1 MTISLST
8 LTILIHGIEL
18 GIKLLDDVRASMLRF
33 SAEKYPKN
41 LNSVNQ
47 IVKLAK
53 KERCTAGQLTLA
65 WLMAQG
71 DDTIP
76 IPGTKKIK
84 YLKEDLGALEAKLT
98 EQDNV
103 EI

>member
-1 MTISLST
+1 M
-8 LTILIHGIEL
+8 LIGQYNPSAGFEE
-18 GIKLLDDVRASMLRF
+18 GNVRASMLRF
-33 SAEKYPKN
+33 SAEKFPKN
-41 LNSVNQ
+41 LNLVNQ

-53 KERCTAGQLTLA
+53 KKRCTAGQLTLV

-84 YLKEDLGALEAKLT
+84 YLEENLGALEAKLA

-103 EI
+103 QI